1 MMNPEETALMRRAE
15 ERTRTA
21 FQSVETV
28 VGAFTSVA
36 MMLEST
42 YFAVQSCFRAL
53 LGVAQ
58 HFSRLKNHL
67 WSIISAISILH
78 RLKNWLRRLLALLRL
93 RQYVASEE
101 LWDDI
106 TQSNLSN
113 SNQHRFVILLPPG
126 GNKV

>member
-1 MMNPEETALMRRAE
+1 
-15 ERTRTA
+15 
-21 FQSVETV
+21 
-28 VGAFTSVA
+28 
-36 MMLEST
+36 
-42 YFAVQSCFRAL
+42 
-53 LGVAQ
+53 
-58 HFSRLKNHL
+58 L

-93 RQYVASEE
+93 RQYVASVRYDVIMSNIIDKQEE